1 MINPDLTHYGL
12 FLATIGTQQYEG
24 QPPTVNPEV
33 TVTLKSTVNGS
44 KQAKVELLMSD
55 MEIMNKVREMNDP
68 AVKEAYEQMLTV
80 MALTNGR
87 VYTDD
92 SGAKSKSK

>member
-24 QPPTVNPEV
+24 QPPAIHPEV
-33 TVTLKSTVNGS
+33 TVTLKSTATG
-44 KQAKVELLMSD
+44 KKAEVELLMSD
-55 MEIMNKVREMNDP
+55 MEIMNKVRESFDP
-68 AVKEAYEQMLTV
+68 AVKEAYEQLLTV

-87 VYTDD
+87 VYDGGDGTLTT
-92 SGAKSKSK
+92 KK